1 MHNYNVK
8 LTIFMAISAS
18 HVTSLIQI
26 YSPEPSK
33 LHLWVTKL
41 RPNWFLMA
49 EKNKA
54 SINFKASTVSSS

>member
-1 MHNYNVK
+1 MNMHNYNVK

-18 HVTSLIQI
+18 HVTSF